1 MGDAPRP
8 AQPATVCSGQRARRD
23 QRRGLLVRD
32 GQDHRVGGD
41 RGALRQRDAEAA
53 VLRPARWRK
62 PWCSGRPGRR
72 AWPAGSRPRR
82 RAARPAAA
90 SGTPM
95 SAALFLPSRP
105 VFTTT
110 AASASEA
117 SSPAMFSA
125 ETENRSHS
133 ARRVRSLCPCLAS
146 QSPKRCVSAAGSA
159 GSTKRIASAGRATEA
174 RSARD
179 RNGYRPRAG
188 SICSGPGS
196 AVLRSLAFLPSRG
209 QDGHVEPV
217 LQRGVPGHAEPVQQ
231 AAVGRAAAEEDV
243 LAGVDGQ
250 AVPAERAGR
259 AAQPGP
265 GLEQGDVGARLG
277 ERDRGGDA
285 GQPPADHRDLD
296 NSSDPPRQGAHRD
309 HGFLPR
315 GQGNPA
321 VRTAAGCAAIRSS
334 SWR

>member
-1 MGDAPRP
+1 MLRATWPPSLASRVAPASP
-8 AQPATVCSGQRARRD
+8 CSS
-23 QRRGLLVRD
+23 
-32 GQDHRVGGD
+32 
-41 RGALRQRDAEAA
+41 
-53 VLRPARWRK
+53 P
-62 PWCSGRPGRR
+62 SG
-72 AWPAGSRPRR
+72 SV
-82 RAARPAAA
+82 
-90 SGTPM
+90 GTPM

-133 ARRVRSLCPCLAS
+133 ARRVRSLWPRLAS

-159 GSTKRIASAGRATEA
+159 GSTKRMASAGRATEA
-174 RSARD
+174 RSVQD

-196 AVLRSLAFLPSRG
+196 AVRRSLALRWAVGSRG

-231 AAVGRAAAEEDV
+231 ATVGRAAAKEDV

-259 AAQPGP
+259 AAEPGP
-265 GLEQGDVGARLG
+265 GLEQGDVGARFG
-277 ERDRGGDA
+277 ERDRGGDS
-285 GQPPADHRDLD
+285 GQPPADHRNL
-296 NSSDPPRQGAHRD
+296 GGHLI
-309 HGFLPR
+309 LPAR
-315 GQGNPA
+315 ARTATMAFSP
-321 VRTAAGCAAIRSS
+321 VDKETRLFRTAAGCAAIRSS